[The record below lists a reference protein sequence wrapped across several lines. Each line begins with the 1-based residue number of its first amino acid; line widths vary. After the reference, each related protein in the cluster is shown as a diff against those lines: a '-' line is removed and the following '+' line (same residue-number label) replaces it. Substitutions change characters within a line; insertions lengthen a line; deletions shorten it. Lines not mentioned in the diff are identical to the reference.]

1 VRVIPADDSQAF
13 GGHRVGLLSREM
25 LHTVGDTWSAL
36 AVFVLFAGPLRFSV
50 MKTRMD
56 EMGPRLR
63 RSGISHKVLADTLR
77 GLRRNGLVTRSD
89 GGTAEYSLT
98 ELGRSFWAPMMA
110 VHAWTAEHIEAV
122 EAARERFDTEVGG
135 QVEI

>member
-1 VRVIPADDSQAF
+1 MPVIPADESQAF

-36 AVFVLFAGPLRFSV
+36 TVFVLHGGPLRFSDL
-50 MKTRMD
+50 KQRMD
-56 EMGPRLR
+56 AMGPRLR
-63 RSGISHKVLADTLR
+63 RSGISHKMLAETLR
-77 GLRRNGLVTRSD
+77 GLRRNGLVARPE

-110 VHAWTAEHIEAV
+110 VHAWTVEHIEEV
-122 EAARERFDTEVGG
+122 ETARQRFDAEAQG
-135 QVEI
+135 